1 MGQDWGALVTPCR
14 SHSGKER
21 TLIMNQIEK
30 RQVGKTTAKV
40 TQFGFGCA
48 PLGDLFEPISE
59 EQAQQTL
66 QAAWDAGVR
75 YFDTAPYYGY
85 GKSEHR
91 LGHFLRQQPRQD
103 FMISTKVGRVFRA
116 ARDLPTFDRGPWA
129 DPLPFEFTV
138 DFSYDGIMRSYED
151 SLQRL
156 SLPSV
161 NLLVIHDLDFY
172 FHQNEARVRA
182 YLDQLFTSGWR
193 ALDELRR
200 SHAIQAVGAGINELG
215 MIPRFLDLVE
225 LDFFLVASGYNLLT
239 QDMLEQEFALCAE
252 RGVSVIIGAVFAS
265 GILATGA
272 VPGARYFYAPASE
285 EVLAK
290 TRHIEAVCQRY
301 QVPLP
306 AAALQF
312 LLAHPLVSAIIPGA
326 LTPQHVQTNVKQVQH
341 PIPAAFWSEL
351 KREGLVRADAPT
363 P

>member
-1 MGQDWGALVTPCR
+1 MNELPR
-14 SHSGKER
+14 R
-21 TLIMNQIEK
+21 TI
-30 RQVGKTTAKV
+30 GKTGARATE
-40 TQFGFGCA
+40 FGFGCA
-48 PLGDLFEPISE
+48 PLGDLFEAISE

-91 LGHFLRQQPRQD
+91 LGHFLRQQPRLD
-103 FMISTKVGRVFRA
+103 FMVSTKVGRVFRA
-116 ARDLPTFDRGPWA
+116 ARDLGSFDRGSWVGG
-129 DPLPFEFTV
+129 LPFEFMV

-156 SLPSV
+156 GLPSV
-161 NLLVIHDLDFY
+161 DFLVIHDLDFY

-200 SHAIQAVGAGINELG
+200 SHAIQGVGAGINELG
-215 MIPRFLDLVE
+215 MIPRFLELVE
-225 LDFFLVASGYNLLT
+225 LDFFLVANGYNLLT
-239 QDMLEQEFALCAE
+239 QAMLEGEFALCAE
-252 RGVSVIIGAVFAS
+252 HGISVIIGAVFAS

-285 EVLAK
+285 EILTK
-290 TRHIEAVCQRY
+290 TRRIEAVCQRHE
-301 QVPLP
+301 VSLP

-312 LLAHPLVSAIIPGA
+312 LLANPLVAAIIPGA
-326 LTPQHVQTNVKQVQH
+326 LAPEHVQTNVKRLQQ
-341 PIPAAFWSEL
+341 PIPPAFWAEL
-351 KREGLVRADAPT
+351 KREGLLRTDAPT